1 MDAVAPAR
9 PAAVS
14 GFALAKPIGA
24 SPPARRT
31 ARARSDEKRA
41 TSLRAA
47 IASAFFLISLAMA
60 LLLGGHAA
68 VAPLL
73 RTVIAARETKST
85 GDILYTMP
93 DGVFCRHMS
102 FDNATAELV
111 EGAIEHCPSEIV
123 RDRARTSRGFAWG
136 QR

>member
-1 MDAVAPAR
+1 VR
-9 PAAVS
+9 V
-14 GFALAKPIGA
+14 
-24 SPPARRT
+24 
-31 ARARSDEKRA
+31 RSEEERA
-41 TSLRAA
+41 TSVRAV
-47 IASAFFLISLAMA
+47 IASAFFVVSLTAA
-60 LLLGGHAA
+60 LSLGGHA
-68 VAPLL
+68 VIDPLL
-73 RTVIAARETKST
+73 RTVIDARETKST